1 MYLMTLVPSPHLT
14 PQGREWQQEAGGI
27 SLLSWSH
34 ILCPSCQATR
44 LPGGRGAVEEQLP
57 SSQAL
62 SSGPMRGHWE
72 RERA

>member
-34 ILCPSCQATR
+34 ILCPS
-44 LPGGRGAVEEQLP
+44 
-57 SSQAL
+57 SQAP
-62 SSGPMRGHWE
+62 SFGPMRGHWE